1 MEVEVTLRS
10 KALVSMM
17 IRYVMQCIVEVDS
30 LPGTR
35 ATSGKKGLSFS
46 RFPSQQQLQQQQQ
59 QQQLLNGP
67 LPSPSLS
74 QTPKKKI
81 QVRTHI
87 QKRRKKVQDQRG
99 SSPIRLERP
108 AHAQRMKR
116 IQNNTQLLLPPPPYR
131 SNSHP
136 IHPSQ
141 LPPSYISSPLKDPS
155 SF

>member
-10 KALVSMM
+10 KALVSLM

-46 RFPSQQQLQQQQQ
+46 RFPSQQQLQLQR
-59 QQQLLNGP
+59 QQLLNGR

-74 QTPKKKI
+74 QTPKKMI

-116 IQNNTQLLLPPPPYR
+116 IQNNTQLLLLPYR

-155 SF
+155 SS